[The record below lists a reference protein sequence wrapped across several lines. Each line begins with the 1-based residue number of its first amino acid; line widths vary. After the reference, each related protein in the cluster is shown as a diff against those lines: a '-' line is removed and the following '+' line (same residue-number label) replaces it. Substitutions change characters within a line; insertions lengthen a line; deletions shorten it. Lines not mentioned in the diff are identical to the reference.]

1 MSQTELTALMNS
13 ISIISSDVD
22 TFTVDALFSLT
33 AVQMNDLFDSAIM
46 QATISDIILSYAIDT
61 QNPSQMVLIVPSQ
74 FRESITVDTL
84 SQEQIIQSEL
94 IDILI
99 GLNEIGVS
107 GFDGGID
114 PSLIGT
120 GLDFD
125 LIMNSGSLHV
135 SIDNIIDSNSQLE
148 VPLLAE
154 DALYGFSNITLKAE
168 IIALIEAV
176 DAFSSSADVSDVTFD
191 FNTIAGLTTTEQNTI
206 LDSMIVRNIITDDVE
221 TAVGIDPF
229 YTLDASDY
237 MSNNTS
243 LFLTKQGVLD
253 YIDHLNP

>member
-1 MSQTELTALMNS
+1 
-13 ISIISSDVD
+13 
-22 TFTVDALFSLT
+22 
-33 AVQMNDLFDSAIM
+33 
-46 QATISDIILSYAIDT
+46 
-61 QNPSQMVLIVPSQ
+61 
-74 FRESITVDTL
+74 VDTL
-84 SQEQIIQSEL
+84 SQDQIIQAEL
-94 IDILI
+94 IDILL
-99 GLNEIGVS
+99 GLDAIGVS

-114 PSLIGT
+114 PALIGT

-135 SIDNIIDSNSQLE
+135 SIDNIIDSNAQLE

-154 DALYGFSNITLKAE
+154 DTLYGLSNITVKSE
-168 IIALIEAV
+168 IIALIDAV
-176 DAFSSSADVSDVTFD
+176 DAFSTSADVSDVTFD

-206 LDSMIVRNIITDDVE
+206 LESMIVRNIITDDVE
-221 TAVGIDPF
+221 SAVGIDPF
-229 YTLDASDY
+229 YSLDSSDY